1 MSERKNKTPGTA
13 KDNNAL
19 YILIF
24 TVVVVIGI
32 AVFIF
37 SKNNSSKNDTNNAGA
52 VANNNAGTTVL
63 SVVET
68 NGSLDGE
75 IGEDE
80 TIDNYVNFF
89 GDSSKKATAKDSIF
103 DKNIN
108 QVKKFESKR
117 SITLDNPSE
126 ASADS
131 SDKGDTYTYL
141 TYKFNG
147 EKSPA
152 VLGIP
157 VNTDSNTCMLVYVF
171 KNKELTEIRVQY
183 GEVGMDHY
191 NNLINTLTNTYG
203 QASFSRSWSDGSK
216 ESWWKSK
223 AYTLDAVC
231 QKDAITLYYK
241 VN

>member
-1 MSERKNKTPGTA
+1 MSERKNNTPGTA

-37 SKNNSSKNDTNNAGA
+37 SKNNSQKNDNGA
-52 VANNNAGTTVL
+52 VANNTPGTTAL

-75 IGEDE
+75 MGENE

-89 GDSSKKATAKDSIF
+89 GDSSKKTTSKDSIF
-103 DKNIN
+103 NKNIE
-108 QVKKFESKR
+108 QIKKFESKR

-157 VNTDSNTCMLVYVF
+157 VNTDSNVCMLVYVF

-183 GEVGMDHY
+183 GEVGMNQY

>member
-1 MSERKNKTPGTA
+1 M
-13 KDNNAL
+13 
-19 YILIF
+19 Y
-24 TVVVVIGI
+24 
-32 AVFIF
+32 
-37 SKNNSSKNDTNNAGA
+37 
-52 VANNNAGTTVL
+52 
-63 SVVET
+63 
-68 NGSLDGE
+68 
-75 IGEDE
+75 
-80 TIDNYVNFF
+80 
-89 GDSSKKATAKDSIF
+89 SSKKATAKDSIF

-108 QVKKFESKR
+108 QIKKFESKR

-183 GEVGMDHY
+183 GEVGMDQY
-191 NNLINTLTNTYG
+191 NNMINTLTNTYG

-231 QKDAITLYYK
+231 QKNAITLYYK

>member
-1 MSERKNKTPGTA
+1 M
-13 KDNNAL
+13 
-19 YILIF
+19 
-24 TVVVVIGI
+24 
-32 AVFIF
+32 
-37 SKNNSSKNDTNNAGA
+37 
-52 VANNNAGTTVL
+52 
-63 SVVET
+63 
-68 NGSLDGE
+68 
-75 IGEDE
+75 
-80 TIDNYVNFF
+80 
-89 GDSSKKATAKDSIF
+89 
-103 DKNIN
+103 N

-183 GEVGMDHY
+183 GEVGMDQY
-191 NNLINTLTNTYG
+191 NNMINTLTNTYG

-231 QKDAITLYYK
+231 QKNSITLYYK

>member
-52 VANNNAGTTVL
+52 VANNNAGTTAL

-157 VNTDSNTCMLVYVF
+157 VNT
-171 KNKELTEIRVQY
+171 KELTEIRVQY
-183 GEVGMDHY
+183 GEVGMDQY
-191 NNLINTLTNTYG
+191 NNMINTLTNTYG